1 MNTPIFLKD
10 ILRSE
15 SYIAIGVGFEVFS
28 ISQALKTYDEW
39 GGVVGLRCKQV
50 DRSLVEGVNRWTGHL
65 LKHESRN

>member
-50 DRSLVEGVNRWTGHL
+50 DRSLVEARVEKL
-65 LKHESRN
+65 ESQFVCLF